1 MTTHTPFTEKYKP
14 RALNEIV
21 FGSEEVTLMMQ
32 MYEKGFKSG
41 SLILWG
47 TQGTGKSTIANLLP
61 AAVEG
66 KKTTVDVVH
75 AKEIKG
81 NIYRLISRMQN
92 GRSLAYIQEQRYYLV
107 IEEFAFNDEN
117 CSVFWTEL
125 DKIQG
130 DTMVIICTNEINKL
144 PRSLVS
150 RCECLE
156 VLPASPAQFLGR
168 AKWILDQE
176 GLLLSDA
183 DVLKTL
189 QSVAHLRDNRKYLSH
204 LETVVGM
211 YRLQQEEL
219 AANTK

>member
-1 MTTHTPFTEKYKP
+1 
-14 RALNEIV
+14 
-21 FGSEEVTLMMQ
+21 MMQ

-61 AAVEG
+61 AAIEG
-66 KKTTVDVVH
+66 KKTTVDVIH

-81 NIYRLISRMQN
+81 NLYQLINRMQN
-92 GRSLAYIQEQRYYLV
+92 GRNLAHLQDQRYYLV
-107 IEEFAFNDEN
+107 IEEFAFHDEN

-130 DTMVIICTNEINKL
+130 DSMVIICTNEINKL
-144 PRSLVS
+144 PRSLTS

-156 VLPASPAQFLGR
+156 VLPASPEQFLGR
-168 AKWILDQE
+168 AKWILGQE
-176 GLLLSDA
+176 GLLLSDPV
-183 DVLKTL
+183 VLKAL
-189 QSVAHLRDNRKYLSH
+189 QSVAHLRDNRKYLRH

-211 YRLQQEEL
+211 YRLQQDGL
-219 AANTK
+219 VVNAR